1 MQIIDAATV
10 VTRLTPAALVSAL
23 ERMFRDGC
31 TAPLRH
37 HHTVPVPGE
46 PDGTLLLMPA
56 WRVGAYIGIKLVTI
70 FPGNSRRNLPA
81 VSAAYIVAN
90 ADSGAVQAM
99 IDGGELTARRTAATS
114 ALAARY
120 LARSDAQSL
129 LIVGT
134 GRIAR
139 QLAQFHVALRPG
151 LKTVRVWGRSAE
163 HAASLAH
170 ELRSGGIDASVAAS
184 LPAAVAE
191 ADIISAATLAA
202 EPLIHGGWVRPGTHV
217 DLVGGYT
224 PGMREADDALIAK
237 ARVFVDTRAGAMHEA
252 GDIVSPMASGA
263 LQADAVYDL
272 HDLCRG
278 VQPGRRHDEE
288 ITVFKSVGAALEDL
302 AAAIL
307 VLEAADDGGM
317 LSG

>member
-56 WRVGAYIGIKLVTI
+56 WRAGAYIGIKLVTI

-81 VSAAYIVAN
+81 VSAAYVVAN
-90 ADSGAVQAM
+90 ADTGAVQAM

-151 LKTVRVWGRSAE
+151 LKAVRVWGRSTAHAE
-163 HAASLAH
+163 GLAA
-170 ELRSGGIDASVAAS
+170 ELRSGGIEASVAAS

-191 ADIISAATLAA
+191 ADIISAATLAV

-237 ARVFVDTRAGAMHEA
+237 ARVFVDTRAGAMQEA
-252 GDIVSPMASGA
+252 GDIVAPLASGA
-263 LQADAVYDL
+263 LRADAVFDL
-272 HDLCRG
+272 HDLCRC
-278 VQPGRRHDEE
+278 VQPGRRRDDE

-307 VLEAADDGGM
+307 VLEAAPT
-317 LSG
+317 

>member
-1 MQIIDAATV
+1 VQIIDAATV

-56 WRVGAYIGIKLVTI
+56 WRAGAYIGIKLVTI

-81 VSAAYIVAN
+81 VSAAYVVAN
-90 ADSGAVQAM
+90 ADTGAVQAM

-151 LKTVRVWGRSAE
+151 LKAVRVWGRSTAHAE
-163 HAASLAH
+163 GLAA
-170 ELRSGGIDASVAAS
+170 ELRSGGIEASVAAS

-191 ADIISAATLAA
+191 ADIISAATLAV

-237 ARVFVDTRAGAMHEA
+237 ARVFVDTRAGAMQEA
-252 GDIVSPMASGA
+252 GDIVAPLASGA
-263 LQADAVYDL
+263 LRADAVFDL
-272 HDLCRG
+272 HDLCRC
-278 VQPGRRHDEE
+278 VQPGRRRDDE

-307 VLEAADDGGM
+307 VLEAAPT
-317 LSG
+317 